1 MRPINIV
8 LDLYSAAVCLILVCY
23 LRFGGG
29 RNDKMRQFFIWMC
42 AINLGMAVGDIPNW
56 AFEGLARSWYPAVL
70 WSGSLL
76 FWICSS
82 LMPLAFTYYLVEYLA
97 PRARVHRF
105 FRRSASVLCA
115 AAVLGSVLSVWN
127 GMFFTVT
134 QENVYQRGN
143 WFWLSQTLPFLMYA
157 LDVAIFAVYRRSLN
171 RKDFRI
177 LSSYIILPLAAEVVQ
192 MLNYGVA
199 LLNTGVAL
207 GLLIIFIN
215 IQSEQEL
222 RIERQEKELAQ
233 QRMDIM
239 LSQIQPHFLY
249 NSLTAIRRLC
259 DHDPQQAK
267 VAITDFS
274 LFLRANMDSLASR
287 APIPFEQELSHT
299 RHYLALEQQRF
310 QARLQVVYDIRC
322 QDFSLPPLALQPI
335 VENAVRHGVLRR
347 EEGGTV
353 TIRTAETAAAYIVVI
368 ADDGVGIQPIG
379 AAEGRSHIGIEN
391 VRSRLSVLCGGTLE
405 IKSETGMGTTVT
417 ITVPKEEEMP

>member
-134 QENVYQRGN
+134 QE
-143 WFWLSQTLPFLMYA
+143 LS
-157 LDVAIFAVYRRSLN
+157 
-171 RKDFRI
+171 
-177 LSSYIILPLAAEVVQ
+177 
-192 MLNYGVA
+192 
-199 LLNTGVAL
+199 
-207 GLLIIFIN
+207 LI
-215 IQSEQEL
+215 
-222 RIERQEKELAQ
+222 
-233 QRMDIM
+233 
-239 LSQIQPHFLY
+239 
-249 NSLTAIRRLC
+249 
-259 DHDPQQAK
+259 
-267 VAITDFS
+267 
-274 LFLRANMDSLASR
+274 
-287 APIPFEQELSHT
+287 
-299 RHYLALEQQRF
+299 
-310 QARLQVVYDIRC
+310 
-322 QDFSLPPLALQPI
+322 
-335 VENAVRHGVLRR
+335 
-347 EEGGTV
+347 
-353 TIRTAETAAAYIVVI
+353 
-368 ADDGVGIQPIG
+368 
-379 AAEGRSHIGIEN
+379 HI
-391 VRSRLSVLCGGTLE
+391 
-405 IKSETGMGTTVT
+405 
-417 ITVPKEEEMP
+417 